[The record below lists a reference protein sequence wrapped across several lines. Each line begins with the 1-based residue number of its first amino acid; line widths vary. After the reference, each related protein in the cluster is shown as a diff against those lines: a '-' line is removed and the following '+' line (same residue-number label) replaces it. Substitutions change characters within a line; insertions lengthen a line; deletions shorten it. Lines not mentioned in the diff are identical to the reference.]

1 MKRLILAVL
10 VASSFAV
17 NAADNTVLKVIADA
31 AKTPLWH
38 SWIEYKEEFSK
49 SSWVFNSNPDY
60 KYNAPQVKEYK
71 LSQVYKDFKS
81 NEIKAKKLYGEQ
93 PFFVPITIKEI
104 GYDAFNETRVSA
116 SVSNFDSVFFKGIP
130 EEKLMN
136 LEAGQKIGVICQ
148 GGDFIAIIPVIKNC
162 QLSQDY
168 IKSMPSNVPA
178 NITVDN
184 VGANLQTTD
193 LLFTYIAMR
202 TAYGAE
208 KFDKMGAGNIDKIWS
223 DIALRPKSKI
233 SRATAEAG
241 KHLNLSLSPAQ
252 KEAINE
258 QLKANDPEG
267 YASINNQH

>member
-17 NAADNTVLKVIADA
+17 NAADNAVLKVIADA
-31 AKTPLWH
+31 AKTPLWN
-38 SWIEYKEEFSK
+38 SWVEYKEEFSK
-49 SSWVFNSNPDY
+49 SSWVFNINPDY
-60 KYNAPQVKEYK
+60 KYNSPQVKEYK

-81 NEIKAKKLYGEQ
+81 NEIKAKKLYGEH
-93 PFFVPITIKEI
+93 PFFVPVTIKEI
-104 GYDAFNETRVSA
+104 GYDAFKETRVSA
-116 SVSNFDSVFFKGIP
+116 SVSDFDNVFFKGIP
-130 EEKLMN
+130 EDKLMN
-136 LEAGQKIGVICQ
+136 LEAGQKIGLICQ

-168 IKSMPSNVPA
+168 IKSIPSNVPA

-208 KFDKMGAGNIDKIWS
+208 KFDKMDAGNIDKVWS
-223 DIALRPKSKI
+223 EIALRPKSKI
-233 SRATAEAG
+233 SRAMAEAG
-241 KHLNLSLSPAQ
+241 KHLNLSLSQAQ
-252 KEAINE
+252 KEAITE

-267 YASINNQH
+267 YANINKQH